1 MKTLA
6 DLFALILAETE
17 ANKGKAVEYLFD
29 INTQYNWAYMYQ
41 KVQGI
46 EEVKTIFSG
55 LSFETPEKLQLVY
68 WTIYNNGRS
77 GK

>member
-6 DLFALILAETE
+6 DLFQLILAETSMNE
-17 ANKGKAVEYLFD
+17 GKAVEYLFD
-29 INTQYNWAYMYQ
+29 INTQYNWCSMYQ
-41 KVQGI
+41 RAQGI
-46 EEVKTIFSG
+46 DEVRTIFSS
-55 LSFETPEKLQLVY
+55 LQFNTPEQLQLVY